1 MKRRYLTADRCINKN
16 GKIAGIGNSLFDA
29 TATVIDAKGKHLTS
43 GIIDEHSH
51 IAISNGVNES
61 GHNSSA
67 EVTVEDVVNSEDINI
82 YRDLAGGVTTQLLHG
97 SANPI
102 GGSNCKWKWGAGPE
116 EMLYKDQPKF
126 IKFALGKM

>member
-51 IAISNGVNES
+51 ITIGVNES

-82 YRDLAGGVTTQLLHG
+82 YRDLAELQLSCFMVLQTQ
-97 SANPI
+97 
-102 GGSNCKWKWGAGPE
+102 
-116 EMLYKDQPKF
+116 
-126 IKFALGKM
+126 

>member
-1 MKRRYLTADRCINKN
+1 MKRSYSRCINKN

-82 YRDLAGGVTTQLLHG
+82 YRDLAGGVTTTVASWFCKPNRRQ
-97 SANPI
+97 I
-102 GGSNCKWKWGAGPE
+102 SNCNGNGA
-116 EMLYKDQPKF
+116 LAQKKCF
-126 IKFALGKM
+126 IKTNLNLSSLP